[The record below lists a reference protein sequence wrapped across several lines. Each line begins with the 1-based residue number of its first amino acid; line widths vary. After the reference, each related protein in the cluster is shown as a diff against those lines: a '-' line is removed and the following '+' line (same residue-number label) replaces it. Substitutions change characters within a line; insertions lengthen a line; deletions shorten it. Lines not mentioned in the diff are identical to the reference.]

1 MLLVKL
7 RMNRDQ
13 FQVMSAE
20 VIPVSNIVYDKSGNI
35 DLNATLS
42 NYLALSNNSCI
53 EIGKKRKRV
62 VIDGSIDIRDNR
74 DNNKRTRYN

>member
-42 NYLALSNNSCI
+42 NHLSHSNSSCI
-53 EIGKKRKRV
+53 EIGRKRKRM
-62 VIDGSIDIRDNR
+62 VIDGNVDIRDN
-74 DNNKRTRYN
+74 NKKTRYN